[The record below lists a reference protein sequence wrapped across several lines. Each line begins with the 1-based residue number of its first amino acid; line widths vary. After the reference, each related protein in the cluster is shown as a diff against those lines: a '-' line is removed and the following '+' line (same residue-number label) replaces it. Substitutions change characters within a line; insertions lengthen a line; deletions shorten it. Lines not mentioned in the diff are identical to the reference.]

1 MVFTGYKHYMK
12 TVATILFLILQMT
25 VVFGQSGGMIF
36 PLSKNKIVFNCP
48 QTVLHFD
55 GVEKDSLDLTP
66 SISFYLEKTPII
78 IDNISYY
85 RFYLNKSGD
94 STCTG
99 FLRKEKNKIYS
110 ISNRDSITKSKE
122 KLLFD
127 FGARIGSSWKT
138 NMFDDLTNHKIRI
151 KLRTKYF
158 VNDFDEYLFDFEVTY
173 RVTSGLNIND
183 LIVGEKS
190 GIVGVNF
197 ITHEGSLI
205 KCRK

>member
-1 MVFTGYKHYMK
+1 MK
-12 TVATILFLILQMT
+12 TVAAILYLVLQITI
-25 VVFGQSGGMIF
+25 VFGQSGGMIF
-36 PLSKNKIVFNCP
+36 PLSKDKIVFNCP
-48 QTVLHFD
+48 QTFLHFD
-55 GVEKDSLDLTP
+55 GDKKDSLDLTP

-78 IDNISYY
+78 IDNFSYY
-85 RFYLNKSGD
+85 RFYLSKSGD
-94 STCTG
+94 STCIG

-110 ISNRDSITKSKE
+110 ISNNDLITKNKE

-127 FGARIGSSWKT
+127 FGARVGRSWET
-138 NMFDDLTNHKIRI
+138 NMFDDLAYHKIRI

-158 VNDFDEYLFDFEVTY
+158 DNNFDDYLYDFEVTY
-173 RVTSGLNIND
+173 RVTPGININD

-190 GIVGVNF
+190 GIVGANF